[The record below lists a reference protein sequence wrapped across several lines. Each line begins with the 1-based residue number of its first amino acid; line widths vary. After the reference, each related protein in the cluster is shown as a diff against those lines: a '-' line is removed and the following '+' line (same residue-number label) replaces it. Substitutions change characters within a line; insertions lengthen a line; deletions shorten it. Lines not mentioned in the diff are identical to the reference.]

1 MKNWQVFCNS
11 FDLVFIMICS
21 VQILN
26 CIKVEIFILLN
37 GFFNNQLRIP
47 SGFESFSEPN
57 LNLLIVID
65 YNCTFNN
72 KFIFG
77 TFGYQA
83 DCQS

>member
-1 MKNWQVFCNS
+1 VKNRQVFCNS
-11 FDLVFIMICS
+11 FDLVLIMICS
-21 VQILN
+21 FQILK
-26 CIKVEIFILLN
+26 CIKVEIFKLLN
-37 GFFNNQLRIP
+37 GFFNNKLRIP
-47 SGFESFSEPN
+47 FGSESLSELN

-65 YNCTFNN
+65 YNFAFNN